1 MSEQDSVAVEE
12 TEVMQEG
19 TLVDLKSTALWKA
32 DDLKEMPDQRVT
44 LTIAGLK
51 QRTFQDGEK
60 AWLLVF
66 QEDGPGLRL
75 NKTNMAKLV
84 EIMGST
90 NIREMITRPVTLWY
104 DKSVV
109 MGVKKVGG
117 IRLERAEDLAGA
129 Q

>member
-60 AWLLVF
+60 AWVLVF

-129 Q
+129 